1 MLTALWLKD
10 FVQLPQDA
18 RLQGCRYK
26 KKIETILTVMNWTK
40 KHETLIL
47 KFTVNQKVVEFHT
60 ETKCIG
66 SQARTGLWSRWIV
79 LTLRWVRTTRPQFH
93 TWKKMWSN
101 SSTRFCIY
109 DPFAKHAMTL
119 HGVVKTCFIGTDKN
133 IMNKLRTV
141 WFQEAYD
148 FSLQDNLV
156 GILPGWQ
163 KANLSESF
171 VLVNPFIEDRS
182 SGF

>member
-1 MLTALWLKD
+1 MLWSEPINYHYESMVTALRLKD

-66 SQARTGLWSRWIV
+66 SQARTGLWSR
-79 LTLRWVRTTRPQFH
+79 
-93 TWKKMWSN
+93 
-101 SSTRFCIY
+101 
-109 DPFAKHAMTL
+109 
-119 HGVVKTCFIGTDKN
+119 
-133 IMNKLRTV
+133 
-141 WFQEAYD
+141 
-148 FSLQDNLV
+148 
-156 GILPGWQ
+156 
-163 KANLSESF
+163 
-171 VLVNPFIEDRS
+171 
-182 SGF
+182 